1 MRSRPSVL
9 IPWGVGRERGRGA
22 SAVGAVTAW
31 APGQWRGASCLP
43 PLSAGGSGLQPGGGG
58 ALSGPLGLVLLVCH
72 PGNTAQVDSQVFSLS
87 SLILVG
93 RQGGTRT
100 TSATAAT
107 LLPPLS
113 VAPCHLLEEVQTQE
127 LPCRDPPPVVSAR
140 LGQRFLSK
148 GRGRHLQ
155 LCWPREVSALL
166 LSHESSHRR
175 GANG

>member
-1 MRSRPSVL
+1 MGT
-9 IPWGVGRERGRGA
+9 W
-22 SAVGAVTAW
+22 AVET
-31 APGQWRGASCLP
+31 ASCLP

-127 LPCRDPPPVVSAR
+127 QFGPQTLLLWSLHGSANVFCLR
-140 LGQRFLSK
+140 AGADICSFAGLVRS
-148 GRGRHLQ
+148 Q
-155 LCWPREVSALL
+155 LCSCPMKAVTGEVQMDEHGYVPEL
-166 LSHESSHRR
+166 
-175 GANG
+175 